1 MSVEVNMSYSC
12 NSNRLDHCSL
22 GDTTVVVEDQKSMLL
37 RGCQSS
43 QLDPFLAAPEVGGV
57 RAQQEKGLAQVTAGA
72 KLIADDRYDVYQCH
86 TANNETS

>member
-37 RGCQSS
+37 RGC
-43 QLDPFLAAPEVGGV
+43 
-57 RAQQEKGLAQVTAGA
+57 
-72 KLIADDRYDVYQCH
+72 
-86 TANNETS
+86 